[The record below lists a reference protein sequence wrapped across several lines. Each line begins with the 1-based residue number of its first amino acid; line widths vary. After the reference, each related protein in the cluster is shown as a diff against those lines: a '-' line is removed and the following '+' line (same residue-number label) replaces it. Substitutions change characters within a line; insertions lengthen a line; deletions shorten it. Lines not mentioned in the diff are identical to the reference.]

1 MWYCRPFICNF
12 VSTVRV
18 GRRNTADWRLE
29 NILSDV
35 LLCLCLHRNQIYS
48 AVYNMH
54 TSDKKIILSYTYIP
68 KHFHRKHLF
77 ICHEAMLNGKAIQ
90 GNKISITLDY
100 HSTSTQKKLFGSIA
114 LNWLV
119 SVCQSSE
126 ISITLDYHSA
136 SKKMFCLEVLLWID
150 WFMCVSPRKEFD
162 PMSVIGKDLTQCQFQ
177 SAAEWD
183 A

>member
-12 VSTVRV
+12 VSTVRA

-100 HSTSTQKKLFGSIA
+100 HSTSTKKKLFGSIA

-119 SVCQSSE
+119 HVCQSSE
-126 ISITLDYHSA
+126 RI
-136 SKKMFCLEVLLWID
+136 WPN
-150 WFMCVSPRKEFD
+150 VSHWKGFD
-162 PMSVIGKDLTQCQFQ
+162 PMSISECAWMRCIGACGMLQLHL
-177 SAAEWD
+177 ALL
-183 A
+183 